1 MNRDR
6 DMVDSALSSLRS
18 VRYDGPSFDLQLEE
32 RLMKEFD
39 KASVSRRFIH
49 RPAVAAA
56 LGILVLGGGAFAAG
70 GGIDYI
76 KSLFVTVEVDGQK
89 MDVELQPIGNGTHEG
104 ELSTTLG
111 DGRDAHIQVRKT
123 DNPEAGE
130 HEMRVQVNLDDG
142 DTMTEDV
149 RVDKR
154 KTLNLGA
161 QPDASVEDLG
171 DSKPVHTWTNAQGQ
185 YREMYLIEDEIG
197 ENLNVY
203 TTLLANDVVTVRRLA
218 NLPADR
224 FEGTPEVSVDERG
237 LITMKWISGEP
248 GNEDVR
254 EIKLIDVT
262 SNNPA
267 TMHLELKDALDHAM
281 EDGPVKVKVVTEDS
295 D

>member
-18 VRYDGPSFDLQLEE
+18 VRYDGPSYDPQLEE

-76 KSLFVTVEVDGQK
+76 KSLFVTVEVDGQQ
-89 MDVELQPIGNGTHEG
+89 MNVELQPVGDGSHEG
-104 ELSTTLG
+104 ELSTTLE

-123 DNPEAGE
+123 DNPADGE

-142 DTMTEDV
+142 NTMTEDV

-154 KTLNLGA
+154 KTLNSGA
-161 QPDASVEDLG
+161 LPDATVEDLG
-171 DSKPVHTWTNAQGQ
+171 DAEPAHTWTNAEGQ
-185 YREMYLIEDEIG
+185 YREIYLIEDEAG
-197 ENLNVY
+197 EFLNVF
-203 TTLLANDVVTVRRLA
+203 TTLLADDVVTVRRLA
-218 NLPADR
+218 NLPAGR

-237 LITMKWISGEP
+237 LITMKWVSGDP
-248 GNEDVR
+248 NNENIQ

-267 TMHLELKDALDHAM
+267 TMHEELKDALDHAM
-281 EDGPVKVKVVTEDS
+281 KDGPVKVKVVTEEAE
-295 D
+295 